1 MLEGLSANIDAHSA
15 DWVTQ
20 LPLKYGSNEQW
31 SQAAASSPFGWNGH
45 PAKPS
50 TVTNSR
56 GLTLNVVIAFFCC
69 WPSRIAMSGVSNV
82 SRRTRAFRSDACG
95 LVKISVAE
103 APFAQVRRSQIRAG
117 SVFTMRLQAARIS

>member
-1 MLEGLSANIDAHSA
+1 MGPDPVGSGVIASLARPGGNVTGLSIQATDLASKRLELLREL
-15 DWVTQ
+15 
-20 LPLKYGSNEQW
+20 LPRL
-31 SQAAASSPFGWNGH
+31 
-45 PAKPS
+45 
-50 TVTNSR
+50 R
-56 GLTLNVVIAFFCC
+56 RNVVIAFFCC